1 MFDFDKVYNHTD
13 EEDLPEGGKTPVTKI
28 NDRMTFQGEQAFH
41 IICEEE
47 PEGYELSSAVKYN

>member
-28 NDRMTFQGEQAFH
+28 NDRMTFQGE
-41 IICEEE
+41 
-47 PEGYELSSAVKYN
+47 